1 MSTSVRRLVGMV
13 NLVAG
18 LLSLVAVVIVYGLA
32 EELVAA
38 QESAAQGTLVRQLLP
53 TWGPDLSV
61 SLNMSLV
68 MLGAAAGALGSAIQQ
83 SIVFAN
89 RAGLETLERGYI
101 WWYLLRPVWSAGL
114 GIVAVWAVNAGL
126 VSIGD
131 TTTSSAG
138 VTVLATTGALAGLFT
153 DRMMEKLRELL
164 GATHPATP
172 ATQIVAAETEGTK
185 SAAA

>member
-1 MSTSVRRLVGMV
+1 MPATMRRLVGMF

-18 LLSLVAVVIVYGLA
+18 LLSLVTVVIIYGLA

-38 QESAAQGTLVRQLLP
+38 QEAAAQGSLARELLP
-53 TWGPDLSV
+53 VWGPDV
-61 SLNMSLV
+61 FVTLNMSLV

-89 RAGLETLERGYI
+89 RAGHETLERGYL
-101 WWYLLRPVWSAGL
+101 WWYVLRPVESAGL
-114 GIVAVWAVNAGL
+114 GMVAVWAVNAGL

-138 VTVLATTGALAGLFT
+138 ITVLATTGALAGLFT
-153 DRMMEKLRELL
+153 DRVMEKLRELL
-164 GATHPATP
+164 GATPPATP
-172 ATQIVAAETEGTK
+172 ATQDATADAEHTQ
-185 SAAA
+185 SAA